1 MSRVGRLL
9 LWVKAPRALKRFSA
23 VSRAPTEAQQRL
35 LREIIGSNADTE
47 FGRRHGFGGIT
58 TFQEFQERVPICGY
72 QDLEP
77 YIDAAM
83 HGKPAQLTDRKST
96 RLNSSHHVVSRMPSS
111 A

>member
-23 VSRAPTEAQQRL
+23 VSRAPAEAQQRL

-58 TFQEFQERVPICGY
+58 TNDSQIGRASCRERVC
-72 QDLEP
+72 
-77 YIDAAM
+77 
-83 HGKPAQLTDRKST
+83 ST
-96 RLNSSHHVVSRMPSS
+96 V
-111 A
+111 